1 MSDLQERFT
10 TALHNSA
17 RSWRLALDRRLKHL
31 GVSQASWLTI
41 AVAARANS
49 PLSQSELAYRLGVE
63 GATMVAMID
72 RLVRAGLVIRVP
84 SETDRRVKKV
94 DLTENGKR
102 LYESL
107 KAEADMFRRELL
119 AVIAPERLVAAT
131 ELLEQLQAILD
142 RPP

>member
-1 MSDLQERFT
+1 
-10 TALHNSA
+10 
-17 RSWRLALDRRLKHL
+17 
-31 GVSQASWLTI
+31 
-41 AVAARANS
+41 
-49 PLSQSELAYRLGVE
+49 
-63 GATMVAMID
+63 MVAMID

-107 KAEADMFRRELL
+107 KAEADTFRRELL